1 MAIVVYISVGI
12 FGLVALL
19 ALLLALVRRWG
30 AKVLARLHARMAVR
44 GEEILL
50 GDGFANFRGRLSD
63 GYPLRGNAVLLLTVR
78 ALHVVV
84 LWPRREI
91 ELALERM
98 RRIEV
103 TRTFMGR
110 LEPRGFI
117 ILHFVADGGAGEDA
131 IGFTVRGF
139 ADWVAAII
147 KAAQPHLQAVQGR
160 KTDPSGPSPAPGAAV
175 PPPVPV
181 PDAPA
186 PPPAVGEAPP
196 PEKDGT
202 DARPLRPE

>member
-30 AKVLARLHARMAVR
+30 AKALARLQARMAVR
-44 GEEILL
+44 GEEVLL
-50 GDGFANFRGRLSD
+50 GDGYANFRGRLSD

-84 LWPRREI
+84 LWPRREF
-91 ELALERM
+91 EVALERV

-103 TRTFMGR
+103 SRTFMGR

-147 KAAQPHLQAVQGR
+147 KAARPHLQAVQGR
-160 KTDPSGPSPAPGAAV
+160 KTDPSSPAQDPGAA
-175 PPPVPV
+175 
-181 PDAPA
+181 A
-186 PPPAVGEAPP
+186 PPAVPAPDAVEPRPESGGSPP
-196 PEKDGT
+196 PKG
-202 DARPLRPE
+202 P